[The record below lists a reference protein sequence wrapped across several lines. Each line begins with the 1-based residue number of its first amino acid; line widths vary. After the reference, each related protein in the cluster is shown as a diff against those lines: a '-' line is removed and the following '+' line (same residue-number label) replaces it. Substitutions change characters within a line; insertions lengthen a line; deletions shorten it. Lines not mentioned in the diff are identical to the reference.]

1 MGEEK
6 ETSEVGDDPVSHAL
20 CRIFFTR
27 KVAFFEK
34 KNRESMG
41 YADQHGGFCEKRR
54 RFSGC
59 EQESVRFEKYFDL
72 F

>member
-1 MGEEK
+1 MEEEK
-6 ETSEVGDDPVSHAL
+6 KTGEVGDDTVSHAL

-41 YADQHGGFCEKRR
+41 YADQHGEFFEKRR
-54 RFSGC
+54 RFSGR
-59 EQESVRFEKYFDL
+59 ERKSVRFEKYFDL

>member
-34 KNRESMG
+34 KNHESMG
-41 YADQHGGFCEKRR
+41 YADQHGGFFEKRL

-59 EQESVRFEKYFDL
+59 ERESVRFEKDFDL